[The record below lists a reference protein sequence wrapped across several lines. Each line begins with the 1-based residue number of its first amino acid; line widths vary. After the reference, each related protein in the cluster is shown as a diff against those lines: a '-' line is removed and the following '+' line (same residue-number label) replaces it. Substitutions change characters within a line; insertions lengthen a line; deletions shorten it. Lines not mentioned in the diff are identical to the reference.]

1 MEHYLKHLAWKI
13 FYTVMLLIEQYKV
26 EATNLRRIGCP
37 VGPFTGGRFRGVEG
51 APVPAGFT
59 C

>member
-1 MEHYLKHLAWKI
+1 
-13 FYTVMLLIEQYKV
+13 MLLIEQYKV